1 MTKTVFETNDSD
13 ETDERNCTFIISSK
27 NNQELV
33 DGRGKANVGTMKIQL
48 ITELDV
54 VAGTS
59 GKRKKFLKREDRLQR
74 DKGKHPLLPTCDCKK
89 KCIIKV
95 DEDQRQ
101 NIHERFW
108 NLDFNQRLVFLGSR
122 LQPQLIKRRKK
133 DSKRE
138 RQRKESYLFID

>member
-1 MTKTVFETNDSD
+1 MIPMKPMKEIVPF
-13 ETDERNCTFIISSK
+13 FIISSK

-33 DGRGKANVGTMKIQL
+33 DGRVREGECRDNENSTH
-48 ITELDV
+48 ITDLDG

-89 KCIIKV
+89 KCITKV

-122 LQPQLIKRRKK
+122 LQPQLIKRKEK
-133 DSKRE
+133 GFKRRE
-138 RQRKESYLFID
+138 TEKGIIYLFID